1 MTDLILAIL
10 HHVAVFALV
19 ATLAMEGVM
28 LTAPSVDVGRLARL
42 DARFGMTAMLLIAIG
57 VSRVVWGGKGWAFYA
72 ENPFF
77 WGKMACFVAIGL
89 LSIGPTVMFL
99 KWRKAAAADAGFAP
113 PADQLKRARLL
124 VGFQALL
131 LVPLLAF
138 AAAMARWP
146 F

>member
-1 MTDLILAIL
+1 
-10 HHVAVFALV
+10 
-19 ATLAMEGVM
+19 M
-28 LTAPSVDVGRLARL
+28 LWAAPIDVPRLAKL
-42 DARFGMTAMLLIAIG
+42 DARFGMTAMLVTVIG

-77 WGKMACFVAIGL
+77 WGKMACFVVIGL
-89 LSIGPTVMFL
+89 LSIGPTVIFL
-99 KWRKAAAADAGFAP
+99 RWRKAAAADAGFAP
-113 PADQLKRARLL
+113 PADQLKRARML
-124 VGFQALL
+124 VGLQALL

>member
-1 MTDLILAIL
+1 VLDLTLAIL
-10 HHVAVFALV
+10 HHLAVFALV

-28 LTAPSVDVGRLARL
+28 LRATTIDVPRLAKL
-42 DARFGMTAMLLIAIG
+42 DARFGMTAMLVIVIG
-57 VSRVVWGGKGWAFYA
+57 VTRVIWGGKGWAFYA

-77 WGKMACFVAIGL
+77 WGKIACFVAIGL

-99 KWRKAAAADAGFAP
+99 RWRKAAAADAGFAP
-113 PADQLKRARLL
+113 PADQRQRARVL
-124 VGFQALL
+124 VGLQGVL
-131 LVPLLAF
+131 LVPLLGF

>member
-10 HHVAVFALV
+10 HHIAVFALV

-28 LTAPSVDVGRLARL
+28 LRAAGVDVARLARL
-42 DARFGMTAMLLIAIG
+42 DARFGMTAMLVIVIG
-57 VSRVVWGGKGWAFYA
+57 VSRVIWGGKGWAFYA

-77 WGKMACFVAIGL
+77 WGKIGVFVLIGL

-99 KWRKAAAADAGFAP
+99 KWRKAAAAETGFAP
-113 PADQLKRARLL
+113 PADQLKRARML
-124 VGFQALL
+124 VGLQAVL
-131 LVPLLAF
+131 LVPLLGF

>member
-42 DARFGMTAMLLIAIG
+42 DARFGMTAMLVIAIG

>member
-28 LTAPSVDVGRLARL
+28 LRAPSVDVGRLARL
-42 DARFGMTAMLLIAIG
+42 DARFGMTAMLVIVIG
-57 VSRVVWGGKGWAFYA
+57 VSRVIWGGKGWAFYA

>member
-28 LTAPSVDVGRLARL
+28 LRAPSVDVGRLARL
-42 DARFGMTAMLLIAIG
+42 DARFGMTAMLVIVIG

-77 WGKMACFVAIGL
+77 WGKIACFVAIGL

-99 KWRKAAAADAGFAP
+99 RWRKAAAGGTGFVP
-113 PADQLKRARLL
+113 PADQLRRARAL
-124 VGFQALL
+124 VGLQGVM
-131 LVPLLAF
+131 LVPLLGF

>member
-10 HHVAVFALV
+10 HHLAVFGLV
-19 ATLAMEGVM
+19 AILAMEGVM
-28 LTAPSVDVGRLARL
+28 LRAASVDVARLARL
-42 DARFGMTAMLLIAIG
+42 DARFGMTAMLVIVIG

-99 KWRKAAAADAGFAP
+99 KWRKAAAAAGGFAP
-113 PADQLKRARLL
+113 PADQLKRARML
-124 VGFQALL
+124 VGLQALL